1 MGLGPQKYS
10 NLLSFREFLQTW
22 PIPGGGGDP
31 GDSPFARLDLDPELP
46 GVESET
52 LWIVWASPLGGAS
65 TATPPDPHPP
75 RLPCGLECPLPRPP
89 TLACRSLFNPW
100 MKLIYWRHDGHPRGS
115 SSPAGPRRPLM
126 RPTASRVERRATCSS
141 CPAPYL
147 WGKRVPL
154 MANVSE
160 VICGPWAY
168 KRCHLFIYLTHIT
181 STYGKYN
188 PSLS

>member
-1 MGLGPQKYS
+1 MWGGLGATEVQYPPQ
-10 NLLSFREFLQTW
+10 LQRVSPDLADPW
-22 PIPGGGGDP
+22 AGGGGGTL

-52 LWIVWASPLGGAS
+52 LWIVWASPRGGAG

-100 MKLIYWRHDGHPRGS
+100 MKLIYWRRAGHPTGS

-126 RPTASRVERRATCSS
+126 RPAASRVERRATCSS
-141 CPAPYL
+141 CPL
-147 WGKRVPL
+147 L
-154 MANVSE
+154 T
-160 VICGPWAY
+160 CGADVF
-168 KRCHLFIYLTHIT
+168 LV
-181 STYGKYN
+181 
-188 PSLS
+188 